1 MRSLRRPLVNQQGAE
16 FIGLGFETT
25 GAMSPG
31 ALLLVKRL
39 SARATE
45 RGYQTLDA
53 DLCTWTARHWSSRFR
68 QLLSLAVVSGVA
80 RAVIEG
86 ASRLHDR
93 IHPPTPS
100 LRLPPEAAGW
110 PPQVL
115 ALLQGAHNMQLQG
128 ASGAAPVTRLPAAA
142 QNPSAVGDGSPVTLQ
157 QHHVR
162 FAPGV

>member
-1 MRSLRRPLVNQQGAE
+1 MITWPNKRAPSSSALVK
-16 FIGLGFETT
+16 IETT

-93 IHPPTPS
+93 IHPPTPL

-115 ALLQGAHNMQLQG
+115 ALLQGAHNLQLRG
-128 ASGAAPVTRLPAAA
+128 ASGAAPVTWLPAAA

-157 QHHVR
+157 QRHVH
-162 FAPGV
+162 FAPDA